1 MGERFIPP
9 HFVKLMNPAD
19 RKQFGKAGL
28 TAEEAAAKG
37 DQRAEKED
45 HEGFLNYC
53 KLKGI
58 ARIHSRMD
66 RRPTIE
72 EGWPDFTCFYIDPT
86 SGLGK
91 TVFFEF
97 KKTTKL
103 SAKQEDLIALLR
115 ELGFTVHIVYTLK
128 AAIELARTEFDL

>member
-1 MGERFIPP
+1 MGEKVINPNFL
-9 HFVKLMNPAD
+9 KLMSQAD

-28 TAEEAAAKG
+28 TPEESAAKG
-37 DQRAEKED
+37 DKRAEKED

-58 ARIHSRMD
+58 ERIHSRMD
-66 RRPTIE
+66 KPPTIK
-72 EGWPDFTCFYIDPT
+72 EGWPDFTCFFE
-86 SGLGK
+86 GK

-103 SAKQEDLIALLR
+103 SKKQEEQIALLR
-115 ELGFTVHIVYTLK
+115 ELGFTVHVVYSLD
-128 AAIELARTEFDL
+128 AAIKLARKEFNL

>member
-1 MGERFIPP
+1 MGQKLTPNL
-9 HFVKLMNPAD
+9 VKLMGQAD
-19 RKQFGKAGL
+19 RKQYGKAGL
-28 TAEEAAAKG
+28 TPEEAAAKG
-37 DQRAEKED
+37 DKRAEKED

-66 RRPTIE
+66 KPPTIE
-72 EGWPDFTCFYIDPT
+72 EGWPDFTCFYE
-86 SGLGK
+86 GK

-103 SAKQEDLIALLR
+103 SKKQEEVIALLR
-115 ELGFTVHIVYTLK
+115 ELGFIVHVVYSLATG
-128 AAIELARTEFDL
+128 IELARKEFNL

>member
-1 MGERFIPP
+1 MGQKVISPNLL
-9 HFVKLMNPAD
+9 KWMSQSD

-28 TAEEAAAKG
+28 TPEESSAKA
-37 DQRAEKED
+37 DKRAEKED

-66 RRPTIE
+66 KPPTIE
-72 EGWPDFTCFYIDPT
+72 EGWPDFTCFYE
-86 SGLGK
+86 GK

-97 KKTTKL
+97 KKTSKL
-103 SAKQEDLIALLR
+103 KPKQEAQIGLLR
-115 ELGFTVHIVYTLK
+115 ELGFTVHVVYSLD
-128 AAIELARTEFDL
+128 AAIKLVRTEFNL

>member
-1 MGERFIPP
+1 MGQKVISPNLL
-9 HFVKLMNPAD
+9 KLMSQAD

-28 TAEEAAAKG
+28 TPEEAAAKG
-37 DQRAEKED
+37 DKRAEKED

-66 RRPTIE
+66 RAPTIE
-72 EGWPDFTCFYIDPT
+72 EGWPDFTCFYE
-86 SGLGK
+86 GK

-103 SAKQEDLIALLR
+103 KQQQEEVIALLR
-115 ELGFTVHIVYTLK
+115 ELGFTVHVVYSLD
-128 AAIELARTEFDL
+128 AAIKLARTEFNL